1 MNAAIEPKPNPVQR
15 KVVVG
20 GLVSGIVTI
29 ACWCVAEFA
38 GKPVP
43 AEVAVA
49 LSGVLTFVLQ
59 YFVPN
64 QEIQR

>member
-1 MNAAIEPKPNPVQR
+1 MNAVVESKREPVHR
-15 KVVVG
+15 KVMVG
-20 GLVSGIVTI
+20 GLVSGVVTI

-38 GKPVP
+38 GKPMP

-49 LSGVLTFVLQ
+49 LNGVLTFIAQ

>member
-1 MNAAIEPKPNPVQR
+1 MNAVVEQKPNPIQR
-15 KVVVG
+15 KVMVG

-29 ACWCVAEFA
+29 ACWAVAEFA

-49 LSGVLTFVLQ
+49 LSGVLSFICSYL
-59 YFVPN
+59 VPN
-64 QEIQR
+64 QGLQ